1 MDGRVAEPDGS
12 VDAAPCTAGFLDTC
26 AASPMGDLMITANVG
41 ISTDTDT
48 RCRTVMQPG
57 GPNVC
62 LMVFRDVQIAT
73 TATLFAHGSR
83 PLAIAARRTMNIN
96 GTVDVASRRGSSLS
110 GAGSGNSS
118 FCASGIAA
126 IDSMGGAGGGGG
138 GSYRTSGGEG
148 GRGNLDGVGGGASTV
163 PGGVSGPSYAAPAFL
178 RGGCHGQNGGVANVT
193 GGIAGLGGGGVYLHA
208 PTLTISGDVFAGGGG
223 GSGGDGN
230 DGGGGGGSGGMIVLE
245 SRALSVSG
253 LLIATGGGGGGG
265 GLDMTAGLAG
275 VDGRMLAPAAGGTGS
290 VSGGDGGA
298 GATTAA
304 GVAGEYHNGGG
315 GGGGGGTGLIILIGA
330 TSIEGL
336 AMPPFITR

>member
-223 GSGGDGN
+223 G
-230 DGGGGGGSGGMIVLE
+230 
-245 SRALSVSG
+245 
-253 LLIATGGGGGGG
+253 GG